1 MLDLKKY
8 AGFEWDKGN
17 IDKNIDKNIEKHG
30 ITLKGAEEFF
40 LDENLLIIEDIDH
53 SQKEKRYI
61 AIGKTVQ
68 NIILFSAFT
77 IRKNKIRFIS
87 VRKANKK
94 ERSQYEET

>member
-8 AGFEWDKGN
+8 AGFEWDKG
-17 IDKNIDKNIEKHG
+17 NIDKNIEKHG

-40 LDENLLIIEDIDH
+40 LDENLLLIEDIDH

-68 NIILFSAFT
+68 SKILFAAFT
-77 IRKNKIRFIS
+77 IRKNKIRIIS

-94 ERSQYEET
+94 ERRQYEET